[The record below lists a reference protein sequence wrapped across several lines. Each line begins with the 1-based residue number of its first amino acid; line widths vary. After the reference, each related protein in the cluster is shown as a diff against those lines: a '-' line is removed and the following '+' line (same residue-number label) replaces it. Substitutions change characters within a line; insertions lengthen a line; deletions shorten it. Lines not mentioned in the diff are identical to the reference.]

1 MLFFC
6 RKGLGTLG
14 AETGVSLGAAFLAG
28 VLSFFSPCILP
39 LLPVY
44 VSQLSSP
51 VSRDP
56 GRGGFHRGVSVPALV
71 FVLGFTMVFTGLG
84 TASSLMGEF
93 LSVNREYLLKA
104 GGVFVVLMGLN
115 LMGLLQLKIMARQW
129 TPLRGLQPR
138 NLPGAFF
145 LGAAFAL
152 GWTPCIGPVL
162 ASVLTLAATGP
173 VSAGSLLLAVYSLG
187 LAIPFLA
194 LCLTFDRI
202 PGLQGVLRKYS
213 RVGMKVSG
221 MLLVA
226 LGALMF
232 FNKLQVLAAYLA
244 F

>member
-1 MLFFC
+1 M
-6 RKGLGTLG
+6 G
-14 AETGVSLGAAFLAG
+14 AETGISLGASFLAG
-28 VLSFFSPCILP
+28 LLSFLSPCILP

-44 VSQLSSP
+44 VSQLSSS
-51 VSRDP
+51 VSQEP
-56 GRGGFHRGVSVPALV
+56 GSGGLRRGVTVPALV

-84 TASSLMGEF
+84 TASSLIGEF
-93 LSVNREYLLKA
+93 LSVNRGHLLKA

-115 LMGLLQLKIMARQW
+115 LMGLLQLRIMARQW

-173 VSAGSLLLAVYSLG
+173 VSAGSLLLAGYSLG
-187 LAIPFLA
+187 LAILFLA

-202 PGLQGVLRKYS
+202 PGLHDVLRRYS

-221 MLLVA
+221 ALLVA
-226 LGALMF
+226 LGTLMF
-232 FNKLQVLAAYLA
+232 FNKLQVLAAYLT